1 MGKIISKEGKTTFN
15 KIKGTHV
22 YDAEGEHF
30 GHVDDIEINTTTLS
44 PTSLLIHKGF
54 FGEYFKIDL
63 KYIDKI
69 TPDRIYLWICPERN
83 LMDTKVVDCEDTE
96 IGRVVE
102 AEKDKDG
109 DLEYIRIRAKVL
121 RTRDD
126 QGEIERYAVPMMSF
140 EDMTISLPTSHL
152 EEGPVP
158 SYMDVKT
165 KDIKIDADDIESV
178 EEDKIV
184 LSKKK
189 EEYISD

>member
-30 GHVDDIEINTTTLS
+30 GHVDDIEINITTLS

-69 TPDRIYLWICPERN
+69 TSEKIYLWICPEKN
-83 LMDTKVVDCEDTE
+83 LIDTKVVDCEDTE

-109 DLEYIRIRAKVL
+109 DLEYIRVHAKVI
-121 RTRDD
+121 RTRDEK
-126 QGEIERYAVPMMSF
+126 GEIERYAVPMMSF

-158 SYMDVKT
+158 AFIDVKT
-165 KDIKIDADDIESV
+165 KDVTIDADDIDSV
-178 EEDKIV
+178 EDDKIV
-184 LSKKK
+184 LSRRK